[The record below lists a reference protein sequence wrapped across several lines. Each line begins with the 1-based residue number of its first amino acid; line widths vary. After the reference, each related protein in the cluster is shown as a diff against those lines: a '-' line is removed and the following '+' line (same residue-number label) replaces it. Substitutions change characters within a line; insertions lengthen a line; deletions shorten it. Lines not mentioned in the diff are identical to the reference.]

1 MFTKLYYYCFVFVL
15 FFSINSF
22 AQEEECVDETS
33 TNIPALTEFHE
44 IMYPIWHT
52 AYPSK
57 DIGALKSFVEEVNE
71 KAEKIYKVKLPGIL
85 REKEAKWKKGVEE
98 FKDAVNKYNE
108 AAQGDD
114 DQALLDAAEELHT
127 KYENLVRIIKPIL
140 KELDEFHKVL
150 YVIYH
155 KYLPDKKWND
165 IRKECNSLKEKSQKI
180 VEAKLPKK
188 LESKTDQFKKL
199 ANELVNSVDKL
210 CKAKDNDMENAV
222 EDMHSKYEALQE
234 LFE

>member
-1 MFTKLYYYCFVFVL
+1 MLNKIIYYIFAIL
-15 FFSINSF
+15 FFFSVSTF
-22 AQEEECVDETS
+22 AQEEECEDETN

-44 IMYPIWHT
+44 IIYPIWHT

-57 DIGALKSFVEEVNE
+57 DIEALKSFVEEVNE
-71 KAEKIYKVKLPGIL
+71 KAEKIYNVKLPGIL
-85 REKEAKWKKGVEE
+85 REKEKKWKQGVEE

-108 AAQGDD
+108 AAQGND

-127 KYENLVRIIKPIL
+127 KYENLVRIIRPIL

-199 ANELVNSVDKL
+199 ANELVNSVDRL
-210 CKAKDNDMENAV
+210 CRAKDDDMENVV
-222 EDMHSKYEALQE
+222 EKMHSKYEALQE